1 MKSNFQK
8 LLVWQKSMTLVAEI
22 YKATETFPAN
32 EKFGL
37 TSQMRRAAVSIPS
50 NIVEGYERETKK
62 DFANFL
68 IIAKGSAGE
77 LETQILIALLLEYLP
92 KEKSEVIN
100 LKIVEIKKMLTAL
113 RKKILLTTNY

>member
-1 MKSNFQK
+1 
-8 LLVWQKSMTLVAEI
+8 MTLVAEI

>member
-1 MKSNFQK
+1 
-8 LLVWQKSMTLVAEI
+8 MTLVAEI

-37 TSQMRRAAVSIPS
+37 TSQMRRAAISIPS
-50 NIVEGYERETKK
+50 NIVEGCERETNK

-77 LETQILIALLLEYLP
+77 LETQILIALLLKYLT
-92 KEKSEVIN
+92 KEKSENIV

-113 RKKILLTTNY
+113 RKKILQTTN